1 VTPER
6 ARQLWRGGGERM
18 NLSDGVFGALVNFL
32 YLMLMVSLLLA
43 FIRLAV
49 GPSMPDRVVAL
60 DLIANLVVATTALY
74 AITTNQQVLLD
85 VAIGIALITFLGTVA
100 FAQYIERRA
109 RND

>member
-1 VTPER
+1 
-6 ARQLWRGGGERM
+6 M
-18 NLSDGVFGALVNFL
+18 NLSDGAFGALAVNFL
-32 YLMLMVSLLLA
+32 YLMLMAALLLA
-43 FIRLAV
+43 FVRLAV

-60 DLIANLVVATTALY
+60 DLIANLVVAMTALY

-100 FAQYIERRA
+100 FARYIERSA